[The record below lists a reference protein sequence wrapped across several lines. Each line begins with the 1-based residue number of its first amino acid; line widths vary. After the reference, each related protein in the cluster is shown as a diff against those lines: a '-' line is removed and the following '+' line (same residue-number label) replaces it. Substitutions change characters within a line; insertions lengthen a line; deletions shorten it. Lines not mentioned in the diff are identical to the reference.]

1 MKPIYQINDAF
12 HIIIYNQLI
21 KNACIKFNRGLF
33 LKLSDT
39 TQYCWILARKLN
51 SEEETSP

>member
-21 KNACIKFNRGLF
+21 KNSCVKFNRGLF

-51 SEEETSP
+51 EEENSP